1 MSEYEQRFSELVKF
15 VPMIQE
21 NEEHKCKRFMA
32 GLNVRIK
39 VHLAW
44 ASQNNFGELVEAA
57 LKVERTVSVLTQG
70 RPDSKRGA
78 PSTSQPGTSQFSRK
92 KETKWTSSRG
102 SGRGVASSQGSFR
115 SSAATGGGRSS
126 GSSFPLCPT
135 CQRRHLGECR
145 MNITGCFH
153 CGQEGHFIRDCPQ
166 LVAAET
172 SEVGTVA
179 STPGTCGPSQTGRGG
194 SGRGGSSATDRGRG
208 RGAGGRGSTPI
219 SQIQSGIRTQAQVFS
234 VTQQEADA
242 SPDVITGIIS
252 VYDHDAYALV
262 DPGTTH
268 SFISV
273 PFTERHQI
281 ESQPIDG
288 RMVVSVP
295 NGDTMISGRIVP
307 GSRLVIQNKD
317 FPADL
322 IVLSIHDFD
331 IILGMDWLS
340 KHRDTLDCYKKE
352 VRLVRPEEPGVIFR
366 GIRREITPSLIN
378 AMTASKML
386 RKGCQGYLAFI
397 VDRRQEGT
405 RLEDIS
411 IIKEFPDVFPDD
423 ISGLPPDREVEFTID
438 LIPETEPIS
447 IPPYRMAPA
456 EMRELKAQLED
467 LLSKGFIRPSI
478 SPWGAPVL
486 FVKKKDGS
494 LRLCIDYRQLNRV
507 TICNQYPLPRIDELF
522 DQLQGSR
529 VYSKIDLRSGYH
541 QLRVQESDVP
551 KTAFRTRYGHY
562 EFLVMPFGL
571 TNAPAAFMDLMN
583 RVFQPYLDR
592 FVIIFIDDILVY
604 SGSSEEHS
612 EHLRIVLQTLR
623 ERQLY
628 AKLSKC
634 QFWLDRVAF
643 LGHVISAEGVSV
655 DPQKIEAVVNWK
667 PPKSVSE
674 VRSFLGLAGYYR
686 KFVEGFSKIAAPLTK
701 LTRKDVKYDW
711 VDACQQS
718 FEELKSRLTSAP
730 VLVLPN
736 GRDEFVVYSDASR
749 QGLGCVLMQNDRVI
763 AYASRQLKK
772 HEQNYPTHDLELA
785 AVVFAL
791 KIWRHYLYGVP
802 CRIFTDHKSLKYIFT
817 QKELN
822 LRQRRWLEL
831 IKDYDCTIEYHPG
844 KANVVADALSRRPES
859 SLSHMRS
866 GYLPLL
872 VDLRALGVILEVD
885 DSGALLA
892 TFHVRPLLVDQI
904 LVGQSQ
910 DPQMIKLK
918 EEIEKGKKAEFQIR
932 DDGMIV
938 KGKRMCVPEY
948 GELKRDIMEEAHSSA
963 YAMHP
968 GSTKM
973 YRTLKEHY
981 WWNGM
986 KKEIANFVS
995 RCLTCQQVKAEHQK
1009 PAGKIQLLPIPVW
1022 KWEMITMDFVTGLPR
1037 TQRQH
1042 DAIWV
1047 IVDRLT
1053 KSAHFLP
1060 INVEDSLEKLAQLY
1074 VDEIVRL
1081 HGVPVSIVSD
1091 RDPRFTSRFWP
1102 SLQTALGT
1110 RLHFSTAFHPQT
1122 DGQSERTI
1130 QTLED
1135 MLRACVMEF
1144 KGSWDTHLALMEFA
1158 YNNSYQTSIEMA
1170 PFEALY
1176 GRKCRTPVC
1185 WDEVGERRLVG
1196 PELVQITSEK
1206 VKVVRDNLKIARN
1219 RQKSYADNR
1228 RRDLQFKIGD

>member
-1 MSEYEQRFSELVKF
+1 
-15 VPMIQE
+15 
-21 NEEHKCKRFMA
+21 
-32 GLNVRIK
+32 
-39 VHLAW
+39 
-44 ASQNNFGELVEAA
+44 
-57 LKVERTVSVLTQG
+57 
-70 RPDSKRGA
+70 
-78 PSTSQPGTSQFSRK
+78 
-92 KETKWTSSRG
+92 
-102 SGRGVASSQGSFR
+102 
-115 SSAATGGGRSS
+115 
-126 GSSFPLCPT
+126 
-135 CQRRHLGECR
+135 

-172 SEVGTVA
+172 SEVRTVA
-179 STPGTCGPSQTGRGG
+179 STPGTSGPSQAGRGG
-194 SGRGGSSATDRGRG
+194 SGRGGSLATGRGRG

-219 SQIQSGIRTQAQVFS
+219 GQIQSGIRTQAQVFS

-242 SPDVITGIIS
+242 SPDVITGMIS

-262 DPGTTH
+262 DPGATH

-281 ESQPIDG
+281 ESQPMDG

-295 NGDTMISGRIVP
+295 NGDTMISERIVP

-317 FPADL
+317 FPVDL

-340 KHRDTLDCYKKE
+340 KHRATLDCYKKE

-366 GIRREITPSLIN
+366 GIRKEIALSLIN

-386 RKGCQGYLAFI
+386 RKGCQGYLAFV

-405 RLEDIS
+405 RLEDIP

-447 IPPYRMAPA
+447 IPPYRMAPI
-456 EMRELKAQLED
+456 ELRELKAQLED

-507 TICNQYPLPRIDELF
+507 TIRNQYPLPRIDELF

-529 VYSKIDLRSGYH
+529 AYSKIDLRSGYH
-541 QLRVQESDVP
+541 QLRVRESDVP

-592 FVIIFIDDILVY
+592 FVIVFIDDILVY

-623 ERQLY
+623 ERQLF

-667 PPKSVSE
+667 PLKNVSE

-711 VDACQQS
+711 VDACQKS
-718 FEELKSRLTSAP
+718 FDELKGRLTSAP

-736 GRDEFVVYSDASR
+736 GRDGFVVYSDASR

-785 AVVFAL
+785 AIVFAL
-791 KIWRHYLYGVP
+791 KIRRHYLYGVP

-822 LRQRRWLEL
+822 LRQRR
-831 IKDYDCTIEYHPG
+831 
-844 KANVVADALSRRPES
+844 
-859 SLSHMRS
+859 
-866 GYLPLL
+866 
-872 VDLRALGVILEVD
+872 
-885 DSGALLA
+885 
-892 TFHVRPLLVDQI
+892 
-904 LVGQSQ
+904 
-910 DPQMIKLK
+910 
-918 EEIEKGKKAEFQIR
+918 
-932 DDGMIV
+932 
-938 KGKRMCVPEY
+938 
-948 GELKRDIMEEAHSSA
+948 
-963 YAMHP
+963 
-968 GSTKM
+968 
-973 YRTLKEHY
+973 
-981 WWNGM
+981 
-986 KKEIANFVS
+986 
-995 RCLTCQQVKAEHQK
+995 
-1009 PAGKIQLLPIPVW
+1009 
-1022 KWEMITMDFVTGLPR
+1022 
-1037 TQRQH
+1037 
-1042 DAIWV
+1042 
-1047 IVDRLT
+1047 
-1053 KSAHFLP
+1053 
-1060 INVEDSLEKLAQLY
+1060 
-1074 VDEIVRL
+1074 
-1081 HGVPVSIVSD
+1081 
-1091 RDPRFTSRFWP
+1091 
-1102 SLQTALGT
+1102 
-1110 RLHFSTAFHPQT
+1110 
-1122 DGQSERTI
+1122 
-1130 QTLED
+1130 
-1135 MLRACVMEF
+1135 
-1144 KGSWDTHLALMEFA
+1144 
-1158 YNNSYQTSIEMA
+1158 
-1170 PFEALY
+1170 
-1176 GRKCRTPVC
+1176 
-1185 WDEVGERRLVG
+1185 
-1196 PELVQITSEK
+1196 
-1206 VKVVRDNLKIARN
+1206 
-1219 RQKSYADNR
+1219 
-1228 RRDLQFKIGD
+1228 

>member
-1 MSEYEQRFSELVKF
+1 
-15 VPMIQE
+15 
-21 NEEHKCKRFMA
+21 
-32 GLNVRIK
+32 
-39 VHLAW
+39 
-44 ASQNNFGELVEAA
+44 
-57 LKVERTVSVLTQG
+57 
-70 RPDSKRGA
+70 
-78 PSTSQPGTSQFSRK
+78 
-92 KETKWTSSRG
+92 
-102 SGRGVASSQGSFR
+102 
-115 SSAATGGGRSS
+115 
-126 GSSFPLCPT
+126 
-135 CQRRHLGECR
+135 
-145 MNITGCFH
+145 MNMTGCFH
-153 CGQEGHFIRDCPQ
+153 CWQEGHFIRNCPQ
-166 LVAAET
+166 LVVAET
-172 SEVGTVA
+172 SEIGTIA
-179 STPGTCGPSQTGRGG
+179 STPGISGPSQAGRGG
-194 SGRGGSSATDRGRG
+194 SGRGGSTTTGRGRG

-219 SQIQSGIRTQAQVFS
+219 GQIQSGIRTQARVFS

-242 SPDVITGIIS
+242 SPDVITGMIS
-252 VYDHDAYALV
+252 VYNHDAYALM
-262 DPGTTH
+262 DSGATH

-295 NGDTMISGRIVP
+295 NGDTMISERIVP

-317 FPADL
+317 FPAYL
-322 IVLSIHDFD
+322 IVLGIYDFD
-331 IILGMDWLS
+331 IVLGMDWLF
-340 KHRDTLDCYKKE
+340 KHRATLDCYKKE
-352 VRLVRPEEPGVIFR
+352 VRLLRPEEPSVIFR
-366 GIRREITPSLIN
+366 GIRREIAPSLIN

-386 RKGCQGYLAFI
+386 RKGCQGYLAFV

-411 IIKEFPDVFPDD
+411 IVKEFPDVFPDD

-438 LIPETEPIS
+438 LIPGTEPIS
-447 IPPYRMAPA
+447 IPPYRISPV
-456 EMRELKAQLED
+456 ELRELKAQLEE

-494 LRLCIDYRQLNRV
+494 LRLCIDYKQLNRV
-507 TICNQYPLPRIDELF
+507 TIRNQYPLPRIDELF
-522 DQLQGSR
+522 DQLQGSL

-562 EFLVMPFGL
+562 EFLVMPFVL
-571 TNAPAAFMDLMN
+571 TKASAAFMDLMN

-592 FVIIFIDDILVY
+592 LVIVFIDDILVY
-604 SGSSEEHS
+604 SGSSKEHS

-643 LGHVISAEGVSV
+643 LGHVISVEGVSV
-655 DPQKIEAVVNWK
+655 DPKKIEAVVNWK
-667 PPKSVSE
+667 TPKDVSE

-718 FEELKSRLTSAP
+718 FEELKGRLTSAL
-730 VLVLPN
+730 VLALPN
-736 GRDEFVVYSDASR
+736 GRDGFVVYSDASR

-772 HEQNYPTHDLELA
+772 HEENYPTHDLELA

-802 CRIFTDHKSLKYIFT
+802 CRIFTDHKSLQYIFT

-831 IKDYDCTIEYHPG
+831 IKDYDCTIEYHPE
-844 KANVVADALSRRPES
+844 KANVVADALSRRPER

-872 VDLRALGVILEVD
+872 VDLRALGVILEVED
-885 DSGALLA
+885 LGALLA

-938 KGKRMCVPEY
+938 KGQRMCVPEY
-948 GELKRDIMEEAHSSA
+948 GELKRNIMEEAHSSA

-973 YRTLKEHY
+973 YKTLKEHY

-986 KKEIANFVS
+986 KKEIASFIS

-1009 PAGKIQLLPIPVW
+1009 LAEKILLLPIPVW
-1022 KWEMITMDFVTGLPR
+1022 KWEKITMDFVTGLPR

-1047 IVDRLT
+1047 IVD
-1053 KSAHFLP
+1053 
-1060 INVEDSLEKLAQLY
+1060 
-1074 VDEIVRL
+1074 
-1081 HGVPVSIVSD
+1081 
-1091 RDPRFTSRFWP
+1091 
-1102 SLQTALGT
+1102 
-1110 RLHFSTAFHPQT
+1110 
-1122 DGQSERTI
+1122 
-1130 QTLED
+1130 
-1135 MLRACVMEF
+1135 
-1144 KGSWDTHLALMEFA
+1144 
-1158 YNNSYQTSIEMA
+1158 
-1170 PFEALY
+1170 
-1176 GRKCRTPVC
+1176 
-1185 WDEVGERRLVG
+1185 
-1196 PELVQITSEK
+1196 
-1206 VKVVRDNLKIARN
+1206 
-1219 RQKSYADNR
+1219 
-1228 RRDLQFKIGD
+1228 